1 MKGHTKIQPR
11 AVKLIIRG
19 EVQRVGYRAAVYG
32 AISDKLPT
40 ISGYVKNLS
49 NGDVEM
55 CLHGEAHDI
64 KKAIDIAYLG
74 SKHSKVESIEVME
87 VSLDDKR
94 HENFIIIS

>member
-1 MKGHTKIQPR
+1 MHPR

-19 EVQRVGYRAAVYG
+19 RVQRVGYRAAVYG
-32 AISDKLPT
+32 AISDKLPE

-55 CLHGEAHDI
+55 HLQGEAHAI

-74 SKHSKVESIEVME
+74 SRRCKVESIEVLE
-87 VSLDDKR
+87 LTHNEKR
-94 HENFIIIS
+94 YENFIIES